1 MRTVDLVIGVG
12 WIVFWVY
19 WLAMSSGVKTGQ
31 TRWGQF
37 AGIRVGLIVIVL
49 LLLRLKLLKDHDVV
63 HSPWLEGIGLAIWVL
78 GLGLAVWAR
87 VYIGTN
93 WGMPMS
99 QKDNPDLVTSGPY
112 HRIRHPIY
120 SGILLALVGTTVAV
134 SLYWLAAVVLTGAY
148 FLYSAVHEERYM
160 TEQFPDAYP
169 AYKHS
174 TKMLVPFLL

>member
-1 MRTVDLVIGVG
+1 MRVVDVVIGVG
-12 WIVFWVY
+12 WIVFWIY
-19 WLAMSSGVKTGQ
+19 WLAMSTGVKTGQ

-37 AGIRVGLIVIVL
+37 AGIRVGLIIIIL
-49 LLLRLKLLKDHDVV
+49 LLLRLRFLKNHDVV
-63 HSPWLEGIGLAIWVL
+63 HSPWPEGIGLAIWVL
-78 GLGLAVWAR
+78 GLALAIWAR

-99 QKDNPDLVTSGPY
+99 RKDNPDLVTSGPY

-120 SGILLALVGTTVAV
+120 TGILLALVGTTVAV
-134 SLYWLAAVVLTGAY
+134 SLYWLAAVVLVGAY

-160 TEQFPDAYP
+160 TEQFPDSYP
-169 AYKHS
+169 DYKHS